1 MFFLQSTKS
10 IAIIV
15 DIKIR
20 GKIMFKNYI
29 FDLYGTLI
37 DIYTCETAPE
47 LWEKMSFFYGYRK
60 ANYTPSELQQKYL
73 ALCSIKKW
81 ETMAK
86 HTDYTRVDFDITEI
100 FKDLYTEKGVE
111 CSDEL
116 AKITA
121 NVFRCFSTRHIGLYD
136 GVLDL
141 LDTLKAKDKKI
152 YLLSNAQ
159 TDFTRPEM
167 DMLGLTDY
175 FDGILI
181 SSEEECS
188 KPDLH
193 YFQMLFDRYGLEKD
207 ESVFV
212 GNDCVSDI
220 KGATDFG
227 LKSLYIHQEISPPVS
242 GKLSATWRIMDGDF
256 RQVKKKIVAGT

>member
-1 MFFLQSTKS
+1 
-10 IAIIV
+10 
-15 DIKIR
+15 
-20 GKIMFKNYI
+20 MFKNYI

-73 ALCSIKKW
+73 ALCSIKKQ
-81 ETMAK
+81 ETIAK

-100 FKDLYTEKGVE
+100 FKELYTEKGVE

-121 NVFRCFSTRHIGLYD
+121 NVFRCFSTWHIGLYD

-141 LDTLKAKDKKI
+141 LDTLKAKEKKI

-188 KPDLH
+188 KPDRH
-193 YFQMLFDRYGLEKD
+193 YFQKLFDRYGLEKD